1 MGKNI
6 TAVPYVPIAMLSGS
20 AEIPRYFLKKESE
33 SSVAHMHLAILAIAK
48 WLGIP

>member
-20 AEIPRYFLKKESE
+20 AEIPRYFLKKKIRLHAAPDRE
-33 SSVAHMHLAILAIAK
+33 
-48 WLGIP
+48 